1 MKFPRIPRT
10 APHVR
15 SAKSI
20 PFFIISLFVFFN
32 FTNLG
37 LGPVM
42 APVVSAAEVEAIPA
56 DIPLSGDCDLDWI
69 IYRAGQKAGVDPRF
83 IHAVI
88 KQESKYNSN
97 AVSPVGAQ
105 GLMQMMPA
113 TAERFGLKDPF
124 DPAANVEAGTKY
136 LKWLL
141 KRFDGDVS
149 LALAGYNAGEGAVD
163 KYKGVPPYSETQNYV
178 KKIVSNYGKTYHPVL
193 SPDDAKVAF
202 HLDAVESASVA
213 VDSNSTV
220 AVDDGTI
227 SAGL

>member
-1 MKFPRIPRT
+1 MKFPRFPRT
-10 APHVR
+10 TPHVR

-32 FTNLG
+32 FTDLG
-37 LGPVM
+37 FSRVM
-42 APVVSAAEVEAIPA
+42 APVVSAAEVEAIPP

-69 IYRAGQKAGVDPRF
+69 IYRAGQKTGVDPRF

-88 KQESKYNSN
+88 NQESKYNTK

-178 KKIVSNYGKTYHPVL
+178 KKIVSKYGKTYHPVL
-193 SPDDAKVAF
+193 SPDDAKAAF
-202 HLDAVESASVA
+202 HLDAVESGSVA
-213 VDSNSTV
+213 VASP
-220 AVDDGTI
+220 A
-227 SAGL
+227 AGDIVTFSPGL

>member
-1 MKFPRIPRT
+1 MKFHRFPRT
-10 APHVR
+10 TPHVR
-15 SAKSI
+15 SSKSI
-20 PFFIISLFVFFN
+20 QFLIISLFVFFN
-32 FTNLG
+32 FTDLG
-37 LGPVM
+37 FSRVM

-88 KQESKYNSN
+88 NQESKYNTK

-178 KKIVSNYGKTYHPVL
+178 KKIVSKYGKTYHPVL
-193 SPDDAKVAF
+193 SPDDAKIAF
-202 HLDAVESASVA
+202 HMNAVESGTNVA
-213 VDSNSTV
+213 VASP
-220 AVDDGTI
+220 A
-227 SAGL
+227 AGEIVTFSSGL